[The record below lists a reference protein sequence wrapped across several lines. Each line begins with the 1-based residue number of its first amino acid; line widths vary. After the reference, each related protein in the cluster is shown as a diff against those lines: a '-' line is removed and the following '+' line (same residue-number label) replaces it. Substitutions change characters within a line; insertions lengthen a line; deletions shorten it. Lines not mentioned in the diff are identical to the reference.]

1 MPLVESG
8 GAPSNTE
15 APAVD
20 KATAKAHWA
29 KTSSLMLLVLGIW
42 FFFSFVVHIFAPSLN
57 GIRILGFPFGFYMA
71 AQGSLIVFVVALFWF
86 GKRQNQI
93 DEEFGVQRHKAFQQ
107 KLLLPWPKGP
117 QPSLGQGHHIALCG
131 QKNLPTAMV

>member
-8 GAPSNTE
+8 GAPANTE

-20 KATAKAHWA
+20 KVTAAAHWA
-29 KTSSLMLLVLGIW
+29 KTSRLMLLVLGIW

-86 GKRQNQI
+86 GKRQNEI
-93 DEEFGVQRHKAFQQ
+93 DEEFGVQED
-107 KLLLPWPKGP
+107 
-117 QPSLGQGHHIALCG
+117 
-131 QKNLPTAMV
+131 

>member
-20 KATAKAHWA
+20 KVTAKARWA

-71 AQGSLIVFVVALFWF
+71 AQGSLIIFVVALFWF

-93 DEEFGVQRHKAFQQ
+93 DEEFGVQED
-107 KLLLPWPKGP
+107 
-117 QPSLGQGHHIALCG
+117 
-131 QKNLPTAMV
+131 